1 MVIDFSKTDLR
12 KRPRFILR
20 NLSGDVIGFLSKVL
34 NPSGIFNYNEV
45 SEIEFEYPS
54 QVNGVSLDEYDS
66 LTGMRVI
73 EVQGYGQFLLRK
85 PVEVDDGVVRKK
97 KCKAYSLEYEFTN
110 KGITLEEGTYNFWNP
125 LMPNDTILGMILS
138 EVKSWGLGKVSTD
151 LIGKYRTFSVNNKNL
166 YDWMKSDLQETFGC
180 IFDFD
185 TNTRTINVRS
195 VSDIV
200 YTKPIYLSTRNLI
213 KEIEV
218 EENTDELVTALEVN
232 GAEGVSI
239 RSVNPMGINRIYNL
253 DAYMNEKFFSAD
265 MIKKWNNWKTTFEN
279 NQQPYFQLV
288 LALNMQISKLAAE
301 TGVLAELEG
310 ELTALESKKATV
322 MQAMSIDAAK
332 QSDLNSVNSEIAKKN
347 TEIQNQKKLINSL
360 NSQIENL
367 NKQLKTINAN
377 TSFSAFFSDSE
388 LAILDRYFKYGSLTD
403 TTFVATS
410 KDSYAVDAKTI
421 KNITSSFSIRNL
433 TSITKS
439 TYGSNTTF
447 YSLRG
452 GNISINVSDVSIS
465 TTIISGTMQV
475 NSDLSFV
482 CSLYL
487 EKGTA
492 NGTEFEGGTIT
503 WTGNLRS
510 NVTTTTSSI
519 QFSTSASTMYITHD
533 VSEYQRMSIEW
544 ELYEYGKEMLE
555 KLSSPSYS
563 FDVSLINFLAL
574 DDFISFIKN
583 FSLGERV
590 YLRTSAGV
598 IAPIVTGVEINFDD
612 LSDFK
617 VSFGN
622 VYRLDDSSFSL
633 QDLIKDSVSSG
644 ATLDFNRY
652 NYSTFTSSGAKTQVR
667 DFMNSALDTMKN
679 MILSGDHNEITIDQA
694 GLRCR
699 KYDEK
704 SDTYSPKQ
712 LWIAHNALM
721 FTDDNW
727 NSAMIGIGEFVDKN
741 LGSIY
746 GVIAPAIVGTILA
759 GNNLIIETEGGF
771 FRVDSSGVHI
781 DSLKFLIT
789 HGTGKGNSLS
799 DVLDDIDDDISST
812 NKDLGS
818 LRKDFESVTTKT
830 ASGVTLNSED
840 LKGVINSL
848 QSQMQ
853 NAKGNVLFDFDG
865 FWLMN
870 GTSKATTTKAIWMNE
885 NGILF
890 GTGPRVSN
898 PGATGSGWTWT
909 TAIGHDGI
917 TTEAL
922 RSKTLNS
929 ATIVGGKITIGKD
942 STSDREYLEIDTD
955 GSLGIGKSTSGK
967 WNFHVDKAG
976 KIEAGWNGS
985 QYNFSVDTSG
995 NIKANSI
1002 NVTNGTFSGTLNAAN
1017 GTFAG
1022 SLQAASGTFSGSLQ
1036 AATGTFKGELQAA
1049 TGTFS
1054 GSLQAASGT
1063 FTGIVRASD
1072 FQTTSGVSMMTGNKF
1087 KSDYL
1092 DLYGLTIRNKLNNT
1106 VTFSV
1111 DSYGRITLNGT
1122 VDGTISGQITLGAG
1136 STINWATVTE
1146 YNSTSSA
1153 AYRRANDAY
1162 NYADD
1167 AYSYAGNAYSRA
1179 NTAYNNADT
1188 AYNYAMTAYNNRVT
1202 DENIF
1207 NVLTSGGTR
1216 FGIFSDS
1223 YSGRL
1228 YINAN
1233 YIRSG
1238 TIDAD
1243 YITLGSSYG
1252 GFCVGMGNDGISN
1265 TYGAKMYGSNSSYYF
1280 IATNSGVRMQ
1290 GGSNSIFVINRGCY
1304 SSEEIAT
1311 SSDRRIKNSIS
1322 YEMDKYKKFYL
1333 QLKPTAYRLNNGDS
1347 NRFHIGFI
1355 AQDVEEAIKN
1365 SEIET
1370 SDFAGFIH
1378 ATGEN
1383 DAHGEYENQYYLRY
1397 TNFIALNTYMIQCLY
1412 SEIKNLKEQI
1422 SILKGE

>member
-1 MVIDFSKTDLR
+1 MVIDFSKIDLR
-12 KRPRFILR
+12 KRPKFILR
-20 NLSGDVIGFLSKVL
+20 NLNGDAIGFLSRIL
-34 NPSGIFNYNEV
+34 NPFGSFSYNEI
-45 SEIEFEYPS
+45 SEIEFEYPA
-54 QVNGVSLDEYDS
+54 QVNGVALNEYDS
-66 LTGMRVI
+66 LTGMRVV
-73 EVQGYGQFLLRK
+73 EVQGYGQFILRN
-85 PVEVDDGVVRKK
+85 PTEVNDGVVKKK
-97 KCKAYSLEYEFTN
+97 KCKAYSLEYELTN
-110 KGITLEEGTYNFWNP
+110 KGISLDEGTYNFWNP
-125 LMPNDTILGMILS
+125 LASDGTILGMILS
-138 EVKSWGLGKVSTD
+138 EVKSWSLGKVSTD

-195 VSDIV
+195 INDIV

-213 KEIEV
+213 KEIEI
-218 EENTDELVTALEVN
+218 EENTDDLATVLEVN

-239 RSVNPMGINRIYNL
+239 RSVNPMGTNRIYNL
-253 DAYMNEKFFSAD
+253 DAYMNEKYFSAT
-265 MIKKWNNWKTTFEN
+265 MIQKWNNWKKAFEA
-279 NQQPYFQLV
+279 NQEPYFELV
-288 LALNMQISKLAAE
+288 LALNMQISKYAAE
-301 TGVLAELEG
+301 NGVLAELEG
-310 ELTALESKKATV
+310 ELSALEAKKATV
-322 MQAMSIDAAK
+322 IQQMAIDAAT
-332 QSDLNSVNSEIAKKN
+332 QANLNSVNAEISKKN
-347 TEIQNQKKLINSL
+347 TEITNQTNLLKSI

-367 NKQLKTINAN
+367 NKQLKIINNN
-377 TSFSAFFSDSE
+377 TSFSAFFTDDE
-388 LAILDRYFKYGSLTD
+388 LIILDRYFKYGTLTD
-403 TTFVATS
+403 STFVATS
-410 KDSYAVDAKTI
+410 KDSYAVDTKTI
-421 KNITSSFSIRNL
+421 RNITTSFTIKNL

-439 TYGSNTTF
+439 TYGSSAF
-447 YSLRG
+447 YSMRG
-452 GNISINVSDVSIS
+452 GNISINISDISIS
-465 TTIISGTMQV
+465 SNVISSTIQV

-487 EKGTA
+487 ENGTA
-492 NGTEFEGGTIT
+492 NGENFEGGTIT
-503 WTGNLRS
+503 ITGNLKA
-510 NVTTTTSSI
+510 NVTTASTSLQFTTS
-519 QFSTSASTMYITHD
+519 AATMYITHD
-533 VSEYQRMSIEW
+533 VSEYQKMSVEW
-544 ELYEYGKEMLE
+544 ELYEYAKEMLE
-555 KLSSPSYS
+555 KVSSPSYS

-574 DDFISFIKN
+574 DDFIAFAKN
-583 FSLGERV
+583 FALGERV
-590 YLRTSAGV
+590 YLETSSGV
-598 IAPIVTGVEINFDD
+598 ITPIVNGVEINFDD

-617 VSFGN
+617 INFSS
-622 VYRLDDSSFSL
+622 VYRLGDVVSL
-633 QDLIKDSVSSG
+633 ENLIKDSVSMG
-644 ATLDFNRY
+644 TTLDFNQY

-667 DFMNSALDTMKN
+667 EFMTSALDTMKN

-704 SDTYSPKQ
+704 SNTYSPKQ

-727 NSAMIGIGEFVDKN
+727 NSATIGIGEFVDKN
-741 LGSIY
+741 LGTIY

-771 FRVDSSGVHI
+771 FRVDNNGVHI
-781 DSLKFLIT
+781 DSMKFLIT
-789 HGTGKGNSLS
+789 HGSGNGNSLS
-799 DVLDDIDDDISST
+799 DVLDDIDDDIDAVQGNLDKT
-812 NKDLGS
+812 NKDLDS

-840 LKGVINSL
+840 LKGVINAM

-909 TAIGHDGI
+909 TAIGHEGI

-967 WNFHVDKAG
+967 WNFHVDKSG

-1002 NVTNGTFSGTLNAAN
+1002 NVTNGTF
-1017 GTFAG
+1017 
-1022 SLQAASGTFSGSLQ
+1022 
-1036 AATGTFKGELQAA
+1036 TGV
-1049 TGTFS
+1049 
-1054 GSLQAASGT
+1054 
-1063 FTGIVRASD
+1063 VRASD
-1072 FQTTSGVSMMTGNKF
+1072 FQTTSGVSMMTGGKF

-1092 DLYGLTIRNKLNNT
+1092 DLYGITIRNKLTNDIS
-1106 VTFSV
+1106 FSV

-1122 VDGTISGQITLGAG
+1122 VDGTISGKITLGAG
-1136 STINWATVTE
+1136 SSINWATVTE
-1146 YNSTSSA
+1146 YNS
-1153 AYRRANDAY
+1153 AYSDAYQQANSAY

-1167 AYSYAGNAYSRA
+1167 AYRCA
-1179 NTAYNNADT
+1179 NTAYNNANA
-1188 AYNYAMTAYNNRVT
+1188 AYDYAITAYNNRVT

-1207 NVLTSGGTR
+1207 NVLTNGGTK

-1243 YITLGSSYG
+1243 YITLGSSWG
-1252 GFCVGMGNDGISN
+1252 GFCCALGNDGVST
-1265 TYGAKMYGSNSSYYF
+1265 TYGAKMYGSNSNYYV
-1280 IATNSGVRMQ
+1280 IATNAGVRMQ
-1290 GGSNSIFVINRGCY
+1290 ASGNSMFVTGRGCY
-1304 SSEEIAT
+1304 ASEEIST
-1311 SSDRRIKNSIS
+1311 SSDKRIKNSIT
-1322 YEMDKYKKFYL
+1322 YDLDKYKKFFM
-1333 QLKPTAYRLNNGDS
+1333 QLKPTAYRFNSGNS

-1355 AQDVEEAIKN
+1355 AQDVEEAILS

-1370 SDFAGFIH
+1370 SDFAGLVQS
-1378 ATGEN
+1378 AGED
-1383 DAHGEYENQYYLRY
+1383 DAHDKYTDQYYLRY
-1397 TNFIALNTYMIQCLY
+1397 TNFIALNTYMIQNLY
-1412 SEIKNLKEQI
+1412 SEIENLKKQI
-1422 SILKGE
+1422 SVLKGE